1 MRDITFVLLNNFLNL
16 RIMTKEQIREELL
29 RGGVEYL
36 IQFCCPDANV
46 ESILTDR
53 IHKEFF
59 KSMLKDNLGR
69 DTTVDEIITELLTEI
84 N

>member
-1 MRDITFVLLNNFLNL
+1 
-16 RIMTKEQIREELL
+16 MTKEQIREKLL
-29 RGGVEYL
+29 QNGVENL
-36 IQFCCPDANV
+36 IQFGFPDANV